1 MDTIAE
7 TIPTNKL
14 KANVPILSFR
24 AAFEPSTIDSEK
36 RSVVV
41 RWSTGAKVLRGGFF
55 TEPFHEELS
64 LHNESVRMDRLR
76 SGAPLLNS
84 HASQHLSDQIGV
96 VEDAWLQDG
105 AGYARVRFSGRQDA
119 GPIFQDVKDGIV
131 RNVSVGY
138 RVYKYKDV
146 SQEGDP
152 VKTLRAVDWEP
163 MEISL
168 VPIGADAGANIRSF
182 DRLRTESEKENVNEC
197 EIEVRAQTKR
207 IEESMMHIDIETIKK
222 ETLEAERKRISEIT
236 TLVRK
241 FNLDEAFSASLI
253 DQTVSV
259 EEARSQILN
268 KLAERTEKEG
278 NIRNHVDVHVTR
290 DEADTRRSGMIE
302 SLLHRYDPKTNKI
315 SEKGTPYIGM
325 SLLRLAEEVLVRN
338 HISIRGL
345 TKSDIAQRAFLSTS
359 DFPAVLANVANK
371 TLRQAYELAPQTFR
385 PFVRQVFL
393 PDFKEV
399 SRIQLSEAPK
409 LEKVNQSGEFK
420 YGVLSDAA
428 EKYSLGTFGK
438 IIAINRQVVINDDL
452 EAFTRI
458 PALHGRAAADLESD
472 LVYAVFM
479 ANAVLADGIPL
490 FHATHT
496 NLETPGAISEV
507 TLGEGRKLMRRQ
519 SGLQRGRDKQ
529 LLNIQARYLIVPAA
543 LETLAQKQLAAIIPN
558 SSTEVNPFSG
568 LYTLIAEPRLD
579 DHSATAWYLA
589 ADPAQIDTIEIAY
602 LQGQAGVYTE
612 NRQGFEI
619 DGLEIKA
626 RLDCAVKAIDH
637 RGLLKNAG

>member
-1 MDTIAE
+1 MEMTPQI
-7 TIPTNKL
+7 TRTNNI
-14 KANVPILSFR
+14 KANLPALAFR
-24 AAFEPSTIDSEK
+24 AAFEPSTIDAEK

-64 LHNESVRMDRLR
+64 LQTESVRMDRLR
-76 SGAPLLNS
+76 TGAPLLNS
-84 HASQHLSDQIGV
+84 HASQNLSDQIGV

-105 AGYARVRFSGRQDA
+105 AGFARVRFSGRQDA

-146 SQEGDP
+146 SQEGDS

-168 VPIGADAGANIRSF
+168 VPIGADAGANIRS
-182 DRLRTESEKENVNEC
+182 EKENVNEC
-197 EIEVRAQTKR
+197 EIEVCTRKTEENLMQHEMVDVEAIKREAQ
-207 IEESMMHIDIETIKK
+207 ET
-222 ETLEAERKRISEIT
+222 ERKRVSEIT
-236 TLVRK
+236 TLTRK
-241 FNLDEAFSASLI
+241 FNLDEAFSTSLI
-253 DQTVSV
+253 DQAVSV

-268 KLAERTEKEG
+268 KLAERSEKDG
-278 NIRNHVDVHVTR
+278 NIRNQVDVHVTR
-290 DEADTRRSGMIE
+290 DEADARRAGMVE
-302 SLLHRYDPKTNKI
+302 SLLHRYDPKTNKL
-315 SEKGTPYIGM
+315 SENGAPYMGM

-338 HISIRGL
+338 HIPIRGL
-345 TKSDIAQRAFLSTS
+345 TKSDIAQRAFQATT

-371 TLRQAYELAPQTFR
+371 TLRQAYELTPQTFR

-399 SRIQLSEAPK
+399 SRVQLSEAPK
-409 LEKVNQSGEFK
+409 LEKLNQSGEFK
-420 YGVLSDAA
+420 YGSLSDAG
-428 EKYSLGTFGK
+428 EKYALGTFGK
-438 IIAINRQVVINDDL
+438 IIAINRQIVINDDV

-472 LVYAVFM
+472 LVYAVFI
-479 ANAVLADGIPL
+479 ANAALADGVPL

-496 NLETPGAISEV
+496 NLGTPGVISEI
-507 TLGEGRKLMRRQ
+507 TLGEGRRLMRRQ
-519 SGLQRGRDKQ
+519 AGLQKGRDRQ
-529 LLNIQARYLIVPAA
+529 LLNIQARYLIVPAT
-543 LETLAQKQLAAIIPN
+543 LETVAQKQLAAIIPN
-558 SSTEVNPFSG
+558 TANDVNPFSG
-568 LYTLIAEPRLD
+568 LYSLIAEPRLD
-579 DHSATAWYLA
+579 DGSTTAWYLA
-589 ADPAQIDTIEIAY
+589 ADPSQIDTIEIAY
-602 LQGQAGVYTE
+602 LQGQQGVYTE

-626 RLDCAVKAIDH
+626 RLDFAVKAIDH
-637 RGLLKNAG
+637 RGLFKNAG